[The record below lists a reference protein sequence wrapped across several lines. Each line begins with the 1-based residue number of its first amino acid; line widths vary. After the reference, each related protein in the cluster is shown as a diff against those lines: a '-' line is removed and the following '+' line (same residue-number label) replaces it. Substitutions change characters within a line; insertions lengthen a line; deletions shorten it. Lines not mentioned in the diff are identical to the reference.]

1 MLLASYF
8 GQLKYLLSYA
18 KDNFSWVLCKW
29 SDEISHG
36 YNTREKISKFYHD
49 SRGITQVIREHYQ
62 QYQSLKE
69 VLNLKD
75 TVIKNCPEK
84 K

>member
-1 MLLASYF
+1 MLLVSYF
-8 GQLKYLLSYA
+8 DQLNYLLSYA

-62 QYQSLKE
+62 QYQKPKRS
-69 VLNLKD
+69 
-75 TVIKNCPEK
+75 IKP
-84 K
+84 